1 MGTMTG
7 KLFYSDIIGFNA
19 YGRIEL
25 LTSQEIKGQ
34 GILWVHCISSLDQPD
49 FLQAGDFVLFHVR
62 EGDTVERLIAK
73 IADLEKYDLAGIMFI
88 GTEVGLTAQ
97 EKANLA
103 AWGNERSIPLLYS
116 TNLTNVSAF
125 CKKVCLHIIEQSS
138 FKNVR
143 DELIRELLVETDYD
157 KPAIVNGLRQL
168 GFNKQVTYCS
178 AVIRIS
184 NQSRPL
190 TPRERSVKLQE
201 FLNTL
206 YNLFDCFVCGSEF
219 DDSLVV
225 ILPDIYQGKTIHQVL
240 VDVVKAANEKETSV
254 YYRCG
259 IGPRWVNIDDFR
271 KSTEVATKLAR
282 LPHRLSVRDIK
293 TQVIF
298 RVLCQFEH
306 HEDLF
311 ELYLDVFGPLIEH
324 DSEHGTDLMRCLKIY
339 LENGQN
345 LTLAAEEA
353 FLHVNTFR
361 SRIAQIEEILN
372 VDLRG
377 DRWNM
382 FRYYFCFFVEDF
394 LSANTNLL
402 ESYPV
407 HSHLTHREH
416 FGMRPMPPGQG

>member
-7 KLFYSDIIGFNA
+7 KLFYSDIVGFNA

-34 GILWVHCISSLDQPD
+34 GILWVHCISSSSQSE
-49 FLQAGDFVLFHVR
+49 FLQAGDFVLLHICK
-62 EGDTVERLIAK
+62 GDSIEHLSAK
-73 IADLEKYDLAGIMFI
+73 LADLEKYNLSGVLFI
-88 GTEVGLTAQ
+88 GTEVALTEQ
-97 EKANLA
+97 EREILA
-103 AWGNERSIPLLYS
+103 AQGNEKSLPLLYS
-116 TNLTNVSAF
+116 ANLANISAF
-125 CKKVCLHIIEQSS
+125 CKKICLHIIEQSS

-143 DELIRELLVETDYD
+143 DELIKELLVEIDYD
-157 KPAIVNGLRQL
+157 KQAIVNSLRQL

-178 AVIRIS
+178 VVILIS
-184 NQSRPL
+184 DQSRPL
-190 TPRERSVKLQE
+190 TQRERSGKLQE
-201 FLNTL
+201 FLNAL
-206 YNLFDCFVCGSEF
+206 YSYFDCFVCGSEF

-225 ILPDIYQGKTIHQVL
+225 ILPDTYQGKSIRPVL
-240 VDVVKAANEKETSV
+240 IDIVKAANESEPNV

-306 HEDLF
+306 HDDLF

-361 SRIAQIEEILN
+361 SRIAQIEGILN

-402 ESYPV
+402 ESYHV

-416 FGMRPMPPGQG
+416 FGMRPTAPN